1 MLRPG
6 GLCPDCRTV
15 GGLKGFAGAGSDT
28 GGPGTAG
35 LFLGRT
41 SARQIWN
48 GPIGSEELKGVSAG
62 VFADVQT
69 PLSVLSIRAG
79 AGYSGR
85 GGAVWDEVEDP
96 GKESVARVRSHYL
109 SLPLHGVVELGL
121 GPLAGYAF
129 GGPTVD
135 FLLSSECSAQFC
147 QFIREEK
154 TTGVSVAVGVGLA
167 LDLPRTVRTYLE
179 WRLTEGL
186 GDAYLGDRDSARN
199 RTVEILVRMGRAF

>member
-1 MLRPG
+1 M
-6 GLCPDCRTV
+6 
-15 GGLKGFAGAGSDT
+15 
-28 GGPGTAG
+28 
-35 LFLGRT
+35 
-41 SARQIWN
+41 
-48 GPIGSEELKGVSAG
+48 
-62 VFADVQT
+62 
-69 PLSVLSIRAG
+69 
-79 AGYSGR
+79 
-85 GGAVWDEVEDP
+85 
-96 GKESVARVRSHYL
+96 
-109 SLPLHGVVELGL
+109 
-121 GPLAGYAF
+121 
-129 GGPTVD
+129 D